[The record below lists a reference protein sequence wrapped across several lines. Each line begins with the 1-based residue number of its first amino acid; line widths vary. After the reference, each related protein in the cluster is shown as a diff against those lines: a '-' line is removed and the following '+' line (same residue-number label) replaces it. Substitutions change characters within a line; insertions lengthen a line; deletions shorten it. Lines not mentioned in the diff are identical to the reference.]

1 MSWVLLAL
9 VGAAVLALVN
19 MFDKTVHG
27 YSRTP
32 DTLPLFIGVAQTT
45 IGVVVLALVVGIGGV
60 PDGATWSMTA
70 TALGSGALYG
80 VGASLMIR
88 VLFHQEV
95 SRTIPVTQTAPIFAA
110 LMGVAFLGEAV
121 TAAQW
126 LAILATVVGAVAIS
140 VRVAPGGGGT
150 SVGGVVLQRS
160 FFVLLLGS
168 AIVAG
173 ADVVG
178 KVALE
183 ELPVLFTHGLRV
195 LGIGVVYLV
204 WSARREPMRNIAELV
219 RSRSPALKFVVA
231 NELVIA
237 NVALLL
243 LLWALSLG
251 PVSLVTALAATRAM
265 FVVLYSTTLALVWKG
280 ALGEVTT
287 RRAVAVKV
295 GSTAVIVAG
304 VAGIAI

>member
-1 MSWVLLAL
+1 MSWVVLAL

-45 IGVVVLALVVGIGGV
+45 IGVVVLALVVGLGGI

-110 LMGVAFLGEAV
+110 LMGVGFLGEAV
-121 TAAQW
+121 TAVQW

-140 VRVAPGGGGT
+140 LRTGT
-150 SVGGVVLQRS
+150 NVSGLMLQRS
-160 FFVLLLGS
+160 FFVLLVGS
-168 AIVAG
+168 AIVAA

-195 LGIGVVYLV
+195 LGIGLVYLV
-204 WSARREPMRNIAELV
+204 WSARREPLRNIAELV

-231 NELVIA
+231 NELVVA
-237 NVALLL
+237 NLALLL
-243 LLWALSLG
+243 LLCALSLG

-304 VAGIAI
+304 VAGIAS

>member
-1 MSWVLLAL
+1 
-9 VGAAVLALVN
+9 

-27 YSRTP
+27 YARTP
-32 DTLPLFIGVAQTT
+32 DTLPLFIGVAQTS
-45 IGVVVLALVVGIGGV
+45 IGLVVVAVVVGVGGV
-60 PDGATWSMTA
+60 PEGATLSATA
-70 TALGSGALYG
+70 TALGSGALFG

-88 VLFHQEV
+88 VLYHQEV

-110 LMGVAFLGEAV
+110 LMGVVFLGESVSALQW
-121 TAAQW
+121 AA
-126 LAILATVVGAVAIS
+126 IVATVGGAVAIS
-140 VRVAPGGGGT
+140 LRGGT
-150 SVGGVVLQRS
+150 SFSGVVLHRS
-160 FFVLLLGS
+160 FFVLLLGAS
-168 AIVAG
+168 IVAG

-195 LGIGVVYLV
+195 LGVGAVYLA
-204 WSARREPMRNIAELV
+204 WSMRRESIRNIAELV
-219 RSRSPALKFVVA
+219 RTRSPALKFVVA
-231 NELVIA
+231 NELVVA

-287 RRAVAVKV
+287 RRAVTVKV
-295 GSTAVIVAG
+295 ASTAVIVAG
-304 VAGIAI
+304 VVGIVI

>member
-1 MSWVLLAL
+1 VVLAL

-45 IGVVVLALVVGIGGV
+45 IGVVVLALVVGLGGI

-110 LMGVAFLGEAV
+110 LMGVGFLGEAV
-121 TAAQW
+121 TAVQW

-140 VRVAPGGGGT
+140 LRTGT
-150 SVGGVVLQRS
+150 NVSGLMLQRS
-160 FFVLLLGS
+160 FFVLLVGS
-168 AIVAG
+168 AIVAA

-195 LGIGVVYLV
+195 LGIGLVYLV
-204 WSARREPMRNIAELV
+204 WSARREPLRNIAELV

-304 VAGIAI
+304 VAGIAS

>member
-1 MSWVLLAL
+1 MSWVVLAL

-45 IGVVVLALVVGIGGV
+45 IGAVVLALVVGLGGI

-110 LMGVAFLGEAV
+110 LMGVGFLGEAV
-121 TAAQW
+121 TAVQW

-140 VRVAPGGGGT
+140 LRTGT
-150 SVGGVVLQRS
+150 NVSGLMLQRS
-160 FFVLLLGS
+160 FFVLLVGS
-168 AIVAG
+168 AIVAA

-195 LGIGVVYLV
+195 LGIGLVYLV
-204 WSARREPMRNIAELV
+204 WSARREPLRNIAELV

-231 NELVIA
+231 NELVVA

-304 VAGIAI
+304 VAGIAS

>member
-1 MSWVLLAL
+1 MSWVVLAL

-45 IGVVVLALVVGIGGV
+45 IGVVVLALVVGLGGI

-110 LMGVAFLGEAV
+110 LMGVGFLGEAV
-121 TAAQW
+121 TAVQW

-140 VRVAPGGGGT
+140 LRTGT
-150 SVGGVVLQRS
+150 NVSGLMLQRS
-160 FFVLLLGS
+160 FFVLLVGS
-168 AIVAG
+168 AIVAA

-195 LGIGVVYLV
+195 LGIGLVYLV
-204 WSARREPMRNIAELV
+204 WSARREPLRNIAELV

-231 NELVIA
+231 NELVVA

>member
-1 MSWVLLAL
+1 MSWVVLAL

-45 IGVVVLALVVGIGGV
+45 IGVVVLALVVGLGGI

-110 LMGVAFLGEAV
+110 LMGVGFLGEAV
-121 TAAQW
+121 TAVQW

-140 VRVAPGGGGT
+140 LRTGT
-150 SVGGVVLQRS
+150 NVSGLMLQRS
-160 FFVLLLGS
+160 FFVLLVGS
-168 AIVAG
+168 AIVAA

-195 LGIGVVYLV
+195 LGIGLVYLV
-204 WSARREPMRNIAELV
+204 WSARREPLRNIAELV

-231 NELVIA
+231 NELVVA

-304 VAGIAI
+304 VAGIAS

>member
-1 MSWVLLAL
+1 VVLAL

-45 IGVVVLALVVGIGGV
+45 IGVVVLALVVGLGGI

-110 LMGVAFLGEAV
+110 LMGVGFLGEAV
-121 TAAQW
+121 TAVQW

-140 VRVAPGGGGT
+140 LRTGT
-150 SVGGVVLQRS
+150 NVSGLMLQRS
-160 FFVLLLGS
+160 FFVLLVGS
-168 AIVAG
+168 AIVAA

-195 LGIGVVYLV
+195 LGIGLVYLV
-204 WSARREPMRNIAELV
+204 WSARREPLRNIAELV

-231 NELVIA
+231 NELVVA

-304 VAGIAI
+304 VAGIAS